1 MALFAVHNEGT
12 FQVGDLVRVHIQSP
26 SARRRE
32 SIFEGYVLGIRGVA
46 ENKSLLV
53 RRIGAGGV
61 GIERIFPLSSPLI
74 TQIEVKQ
81 KLGAGTRRAKLYFLR
96 ESPKSSY
103 DKIPR
108 RTGKKGKGPIV
119 KGSVSRP
126 GSGRKKKKVVK
137 RR

>member
-1 MALFAVHNEGT
+1 MALFTVHNET
-12 FQVGDLVRVHIQSP
+12 NFQVGDLVRVHVQDT

-53 RRIGAGGV
+53 RRIGAGGI

-74 TQIEVKQ
+74 TEIEVKQ
-81 KLGAGTRRAKLYFLR
+81 KLGAGTHRAKLYFLR

-103 DKIPR
+103 DLIKHR
-108 RTGKKGKGPIV
+108 ANKKGKNFAV
-119 KGSVSRP
+119 KGRV
-126 GSGRKKKKVVK
+126 GGGRKKKKK
-137 RR
+137 TTKKH